1 VSLTE
6 ACIRKPVFAWM
17 LMAATVL
24 FGLVAITRMGISQY
38 PDVDYPTITVSVPY
52 EGASP
57 EVLEN
62 DVIEPLEESLAQV
75 EGVKSISASARQGQ
89 ASVTAEFV
97 ISRDI
102 KEALQ
107 DVQSRVAQAR
117 LPPDIDPP
125 VISKSNPEDQPI
137 MWVGLYGPY
146 SRQLLSDVA
155 RYRMKDRLQS
165 IDGVGEIQLGGYLER
180 NVRIWINSSEL
191 DARQLTVSDVITALG
206 REHVELPAGLIS
218 TDSREVSVRVLG
230 EALDLKTLAGIVVR
244 QTPAGPVYL
253 KDVALVEDGFEDER
267 RRSRT
272 DGNPVQGMGI
282 RKQRGANAVQVAKD
296 VRHQLAELQKT
307 LPDGMAV
314 TVIYDGT
321 RYIEES
327 VHEVQFELVLAVVLT
342 ALVCW
347 MFLGSFSSTLNVV
360 LAIPMSLLGTIA
372 VIYFLGFTLNTF
384 TLLALSLAVGI
395 VVDDA
400 IMVME
405 NIFRHA
411 EEGKPREQAAR
422 DGTKEIA
429 FAALAATT
437 AVIAIFIP
445 VVFMKGVIGKY
456 FLQFGVTLSV
466 AVALSYVEAITL
478 APARCAQL
486 LRTSREHRSWL
497 GRTVDRLFDR
507 LSQGYTWVLRKSLRW
522 PLATLGLAAIVVVL
536 AFGVARSLPAEM
548 VPSQDQSRLMVRIQ
562 TTVGSSLEETD
573 RITRR
578 AEAFVNNRPEVAQ
591 SMFNVG
597 GGGGGAGVNQV
608 FMLVTLKPPDQRK
621 ISQAG
626 FAQLLRKELNG
637 YPGVRAVV
645 QDPSQTGF
653 GQRRGFPIEISVRGN
668 DWDKLIEESAKLQEK
683 LATSGIAVDID
694 SDYKLGAPELQIRPD
709 RARAADL
716 GVPIEQV
723 ATSLNALVGGLRI
736 GKYSSNG
743 RRIDVRVK
751 LLADQRSRPE
761 DLAALHVRSDRG
773 ELVPLAQLVT
783 QEEKPALQTIT
794 RRDRERSITVT
805 ANVAPG
811 HAQKEALDYIQTLSK
826 EMTPG
831 ISAVP
836 SGASVAFQDSFSG
849 LWFAL
854 GLGILIA
861 YMVLASQFNSFLH
874 PVTVLVI
881 LPVSVAGAIFALAL
895 AGRSLNIF
903 SAIGLLLLIGI
914 VKKNSIILVDYANQV
929 REHEQANAL
938 DAMLKAGP
946 VRLRPILM
954 TSIATMVAAI
964 PAALAIGPGSET
976 RAPMA
981 LAVIGGLVVSTL
993 LSLFV
998 VPSFYVVADRV
1009 LGFVRG
1015 HKKTDEK
1022 QATPDGETGSTLPGT

>member
-1 VSLTE
+1 VTLTE

-17 LMAATVL
+17 LMAATVI
-24 FGLVAITRMGISQY
+24 FGLVALGRMGISQY
-38 PDVDYPTITVSVPY
+38 PDVDYPTITVSVSY

-75 EGVKSISASARQGQ
+75 EGVKAVSASARQGQ
-89 ASVTAEFV
+89 ASVTAEFD

-102 KEALQ
+102 KDALQ
-107 DVQSRVAQAR
+107 DVQSRVAQTR
-117 LPPDIDPP
+117 LPTEVDPP

-137 MWVGLYGPY
+137 LWVGLYGPY

-155 RYRMKDRLQS
+155 RYRLKDRLQS
-165 IDGVGEIQLGGYLER
+165 VEGVGEIQLGGYLER
-180 NVRIWINSSEL
+180 NIRIWINASEL
-191 DARQLTVSDVITALG
+191 DARALTVSDVISALG

-272 DGNPVQGMGI
+272 DGIPVQGMGI
-282 RKQRGANAVQVAKD
+282 RKQRGANAVAVARE
-296 VRHQLAELQKT
+296 VRHELAELQKT
-307 LPDGMAV
+307 LPEGMAV
-314 TVIYDGT
+314 TVIFDGT

-327 VHEVQFELVLAVVLT
+327 VHEVQFELILAVLLT

-411 EEGKPREQAAR
+411 EAGKPREQAAR
-422 DGTKEIA
+422 EGTSEIA

-445 VVFMKGVIGKY
+445 VVFMQGVIGKY

-466 AVALSYVEAITL
+466 AVGLSYVEAITL

-497 GRTVDRLFDR
+497 GRVVDRLFER
-507 LSQGYTWVLRKSLRW
+507 LSHGYTWFLRKSLRW
-522 PLATLGLAAIVVVL
+522 PLVTLGLAAVVVVL
-536 AFGVARSLPAEM
+536 AWGVARSLPAEM

-562 TTVGSSLEETD
+562 TAVGSSLEETD
-573 RITRR
+573 RITHR
-578 AEAFVNNRPEVAQ
+578 AELFVNGRPEVERA
-591 SMFNVG
+591 MFVIG
-597 GGGGGAGVNQV
+597 GGGGGSSVNQV
-608 FMLVTLKPPDQRK
+608 MMMVTMKPPAERH

-626 FAQLLRKELNG
+626 FQQLLRKELNG

-645 QDPSQTGF
+645 QDPSQSGF
-653 GQRRGFPIEISVRGN
+653 GQQRGFPIEISVRGS
-668 DWDKLIEESAKLQEK
+668 DWDKLIAESLRLREK
-683 LATSGIAVDID
+683 LAASGIAVDID

-716 GVPIEQV
+716 GVPIEEV
-723 ATSLNALVGGLRI
+723 ATGLNALVGGLRV

-761 DLAALHVRSDRG
+761 DLAALHVRSNRG
-773 ELVPLAQLVT
+773 DLVPLSTLVT

-811 HAQKEALDYIQTLSK
+811 HAQKEALDFIAAQSK
-826 EMTPG
+826 DMPPG

-836 SGASVAFQDSFSG
+836 AGASVAFQESFSG

-854 GLGILIA
+854 GLGIVIA

-874 PVTVLVI
+874 PITVLVI
-881 LPVSVAGAIFALAL
+881 LPVSVAGAIFALAIF
-895 AGRSLNIF
+895 GRSLNIF

-914 VKKNSIILVDYANQV
+914 VKKNSIILVDYANQ
-929 REHEQANAL
+929 RRRDHQANAFE
-938 DAMLKAGP
+938 AMLEAGP

-964 PAALAIGPGSET
+964 PAALALGPGSET

-981 LAVIGGLVVSTL
+981 IAVIGGLVVSTL

-1009 LGFVRG
+1009 LGALRG
-1015 HKKTDEK
+1015 KKADDT
-1022 QATPDGETGSTLPGT
+1022 QATPGAETGSTLPGT